1 MDISLTLHTNEILWA
16 KPLQFPMMKR
26 IAKIDKSV
34 ARRWKKLGDIG
45 EAIAES
51 LLAENGFTNIR
62 NLNHEQ
68 MNFAYADF
76 YAERNGIK
84 YVISVKAR
92 NKYVFS
98 HNEVGEINP
107 RYKLGPKCYEYA
119 ARAEERFGAA
129 AAWLTI
135 ALDVETY
142 SAYFGLLSSLKNC
155 GVAMTE
161 KATSSYECLA
171 RDNPHL
177 LDYAS
182 FQNVYEV
189 RERDE
194 SSEI

>member
-1 MDISLTLHTNEILWA
+1 M
-16 KPLQFPMMKR
+16 
-26 IAKIDKSV
+26 
-34 ARRWKKLGDIG
+34 RWKRLGYLG
-45 EAIAES
+45 EELAEP
-51 LLAENGFTNIR
+51 LLANNGFTNIR

-76 YAERNGIK
+76 YAERNGTK

-98 HNEVGEINP
+98 RNEERKINP
-107 RYKLGPKCYEYA
+107 RYKLGSKCREYA
-119 ARAEERFGAA
+119 ARAEERFGAV

-142 SAYFGLLSSLKNC
+142 SAYFGLLSSLKTC

-161 KATSSYECLA
+161 RATSSYECLA

-177 LDYAS
+177 LDYAN

-189 RERDE
+189 LDHDE
-194 SSEI
+194 SLEV